1 MQELVSNL
9 SLGTLPRS
17 IWVSLEDDLVDTC
30 KPGDDV
36 IVVGRRES
44 SVNFSF
50 ILSSRIFCKRQDLF
64 TTFFNFLLNTCDLFK
79 TTLPKYEKKLDKEM
93 FLTGLRIR
101 IRIRTRIGF

>member
-36 IVVGRRES
+36 IVVGRRAS
-44 SVNFSF
+44 SIYFSV
-50 ILSSRIFCKRQDLF
+50 ILSSRIFFYKDRIILQPYL
-64 TTFFNFLLNTCDLFK
+64 NFC
-79 TTLPKYEKKLDKEM
+79 
-93 FLTGLRIR
+93 
-101 IRIRTRIGF
+101 

>member
-36 IVVGRRES
+36 IVVGRIVS
-44 SVNFSF
+44 SIIFSF
-50 ILSSRIFCKRQDLF
+50 ILSSKIFLV
-64 TTFFNFLLNTCDLFK
+64 NTGSF
-79 TTLPKYEKKLDKEM
+79 
-93 FLTGLRIR
+93 
-101 IRIRTRIGF
+101 

>member
-36 IVVGRRES
+36 IVVGRRAS
-44 SVNFSF
+44 SVNFPF
-50 ILSSRIFCKRQDLF
+50 FLSSRIFLYKD
-64 TTFFNFLLNTCDLFK
+64 
-79 TTLPKYEKKLDKEM
+79 
-93 FLTGLRIR
+93 RI
-101 IRIRTRIGF
+101 ILHPF

>member
-36 IVVGRRES
+36 IVVGRIAS
-44 SVNFSF
+44 SINFSF
-50 ILSSRIFCKRQDLF
+50 ILSSRKDRIILQPFFKIFVEHL
-64 TTFFNFLLNTCDLFK
+64 
-79 TTLPKYEKKLDKEM
+79 
-93 FLTGLRIR
+93 
-101 IRIRTRIGF
+101 